1 MSPSSIRER
10 TTSSNIQLTVT
21 TVGVLSQYPKSSG
34 SWLNIHLFSDF
45 IIGLSLHRLDCLI
58 ISHSTTVVSMAMR
71 SGTEPSENWRSPTP
85 LGLLQSHVVIWNAF
99 VEESSRSSVTRVGG
113 GDGHICGE
121 QWHMAVY

>member
-21 TVGVLSQYPKSSG
+21 TVVVLSQYPSSSG

-58 ISHSTTVVSMAMR
+58 ISHSTAVVSMAIVPAMVTGR
-71 SGTEPSENWRSPTP
+71 LDLEIGEVR
-85 LGLLQSHVVIWNAF
+85 LRLACC
-99 VEESSRSSVTRVGG
+99 SRMS
-113 GDGHICGE
+113 
-121 QWHMAVY
+121 